1 MMGSKPPE
9 ISTKLKYLPTLV
21 HELISIQIA
30 VMGAG
35 QQWATFMR
43 PGSTLLSIGWSK
55 WKNDYYAKY
64 ARVRIWDGARVFS
77 LG

>member
-1 MMGSKPPE
+1 
-9 ISTKLKYLPTLV
+9 
-21 HELISIQIA
+21 
-30 VMGAG
+30 MGAG

-64 ARVRIWDGARVFS
+64 ARVRMGWSEGVHFGAVLNIS
-77 LG
+77 S